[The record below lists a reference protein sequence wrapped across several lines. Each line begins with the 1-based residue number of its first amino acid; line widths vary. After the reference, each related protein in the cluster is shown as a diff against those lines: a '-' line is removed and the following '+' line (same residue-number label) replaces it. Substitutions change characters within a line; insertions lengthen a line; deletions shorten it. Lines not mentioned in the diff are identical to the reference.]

1 MPRTQ
6 LHNPAPRVCIAD
18 TEGGLCAGL
27 ADVVTEAGASA
38 EPVTL
43 DQDLERILSEEHWDV
58 VILGLELSGRSGLER
73 LRLLETRHVYRRLPV
88 VVVADFP
95 ELEFELPDVFDF
107 LPAPVDSE
115 RFLVSLQQALQ
126 LQTPL
131 HNTRQYAPLTR
142 DDLFAFQ
149 AFLIQHSGLRF
160 DLRNKNML
168 ERGLQRRM
176 RVLGIDCYRAYLD
189 YLTTSPY
196 GHDELNRLLRLLT
209 VGETCFFRDLN
220 QFEALRRQVLP
231 ELLAHRRGDR
241 TLRIWSAGC
250 STGEEPYSLA
260 IVLREF
266 FPETR
271 DWDVRILA
279 GDLNPQALHKA
290 RSGVYGARALR
301 MADPAIVDKY
311 FHLRDKRYI
320 LDESIRRMVEYSS
333 LNLQRHNYPDE
344 ALGLAEIDLLM
355 CRNVLIYFNRDTC
368 RSVLEGFYRTLRPG
382 GYLFLGHAE
391 SLTSL
396 SPRFERVSGEGGFYY
411 RRPLHEEPPPAE
423 ESGHTAPA
431 TSAILHDASPKPSA
445 ASFTPPTAGLS
456 RDAPLAKSNADL
468 PSPKREEIPSTV
480 SLAIRCREAAQAV
493 AREDYGEAHRLYED
507 ILKQDP
513 QHCDALT
520 GMGFLCANQGD
531 YPQALEWGAR
541 ALAVDDLHADAY
553 FLCGLA
559 FELDEQ
565 WEQAREEYRK
575 ALLIDLDFVMPYF
588 QLSRI
593 YQRQGR
599 KEDARRELSNTL
611 RRLDPLPPGTLVTH
625 SGGFSR
631 EELMEIC
638 RSLLERIDAR

>member
-27 ADVVTEAGASA
+27 ADVVAEAGASA
-38 EPVTL
+38 ELVTF

-73 LRLLETRHVYRRLPV
+73 LRRLETRRVYRRLPV
-88 VVVADFP
+88 MVVADCP

-115 RFLVSLQQALQ
+115 RLRVFLQQALQ

-131 HNTRQYAPLTR
+131 NTRQYPPLTR

-149 AFLIQHSGLRF
+149 DFLVQHSGLRF

-176 RVLGIDCYRAYLD
+176 RVLGIDRYRAYLD

-196 GHDELNRLLRLLT
+196 CHDELSRLLRLLT
-209 VGETCFFRDLN
+209 VGETCFFRYLN

-231 ELLAHRRGDR
+231 ELLEHRRADR
-241 TLRIWSAGC
+241 ILRIWSAGC

-301 MADPAIVDKY
+301 MTDPAIVDKY
-311 FHLRDKRYI
+311 FHLHDKSYI
-320 LDESIRRMVEYSS
+320 LDQSIRRMVRYHS

-344 ALGLAEIDLLM
+344 AQGLAEIDLLM
-355 CRNVLIYFNRDTC
+355 CRNVLIYFNRGTC

-391 SLTSL
+391 TLASFST
-396 SPRFERVSGEGGFYY
+396 RFERLSGAGGFFY
-411 RRPLHEEPPPAE
+411 RRPLHEEVQSAE
-423 ESGHTAPA
+423 ESEHSAPA
-431 TSAILHDASPKPSA
+431 TSAILHDVSPKHSA
-445 ASFTPPTAGLS
+445 ASFAPPAVGSLGG
-456 RDAPLAKSNADL
+456 APGAKSNAGL
-468 PSPKREEIPSTV
+468 PSPNREEIPSTG
-480 SLAIRCREAAQAV
+480 SLATQCREAAQAV
-493 AREDYGEAHRLYED
+493 AREDHSEACRLYGD

-513 QHCDALT
+513 RHCDALT
-520 GMGFLCANQGD
+520 GMGFLHANQGD
-531 YPQALEWGAR
+531 YLQALQWGAR

-553 FLCGLA
+553 FLRGLA

-565 WEQAREEYRK
+565 WEKAREEYRK

-599 KEDARRELSNTL
+599 IEDARRELSNTL
-611 RRLDPLPPGTLVTH
+611 KRLDQLLPGTLVTH

-631 EELMEIC
+631 EELIEIC
-638 RSLLERIDAR
+638 RSLLARIEAR

>member
-1 MPRTQ
+1 MPRTH
-6 LHNPAPRVCIAD
+6 LENSAPRVCIAD

-27 ADVVTEAGASA
+27 AEVVAEAGASA
-38 EPVTL
+38 ELVPF
-43 DQDLERILSEEHWDV
+43 DQDLERLLSEERYDA
-58 VILGLELSGRSGLER
+58 VILGLELTGRYGLER
-73 LRLLETRHVYRRLPV
+73 LRLLETRRIYRRLPV
-88 VVVADFP
+88 VVVTDCP

-107 LPAPVDSE
+107 LPVPIDRE
-115 RFLVSLQQALQ
+115 RLLVSLQQALQ

-131 HNTRQYAPLTR
+131 NPGPYDSLSR

-149 AFLIQHSGLRF
+149 DFLIPNSGLRF

-176 RVLGIDCYRAYLD
+176 RVLGIDRYRTYLD
-189 YLTTSPY
+189 YLITSPY

-209 VGETCFFRDLN
+209 VGETCFFRYLN

-231 ELLAHRRGDR
+231 ELLEHRRADR

-266 FPETR
+266 FSEIR

-301 MADPAIVDKY
+301 MTDPAIVDKY
-311 FHLRDKRYI
+311 FHLRDKSYI
-320 LDESIRRMVEYSS
+320 LDESIRRMVRYSP

-344 ALGLAEIDLLM
+344 AQGLEEIDLLM

-391 SLTSL
+391 TLASFST
-396 SPRFERVSGEGGFYY
+396 RFERVSGAGGFYY
-411 RRPLHEEPPPAE
+411 RRPLHEDTSPAE
-423 ESGHTAPA
+423 QSDQPAPA
-431 TSAILHDASPKPSA
+431 TSAILHDASPKHSVPPFA
-445 ASFTPPTAGLS
+445 PTAAGS
-456 RDAPLAKSNADL
+456 SSDAPKAKSNPDL
-468 PSPKREEIPSTV
+468 PSPKREELPATV
-480 SLAIRCREAAQAV
+480 SLATRCREAAQAL
-493 AREDYGEAHRLYED
+493 AREDYGEARRLYED

-513 QHCDALT
+513 RHCDALT

-553 FLCGLA
+553 FLRGLA

-565 WEQAREEYRK
+565 WEQARAEYRK

-599 KEDARRELSNTL
+599 KDDARRELSNTL
-611 RRLDPLPPGTLVTH
+611 RRLDQLSPGALVTH

-638 RSLLERIDAR
+638 RSLLERIDAS